1 MSEWIIGVDLGGTNV
16 RAARLNQDLQIEQRE
31 QENTR
36 SSEGFEATIERIKEL
51 IRRVMPEDKTKIAGI
66 GISAPGPLNPI
77 TGVVVAPP
85 NLAGWHNVP
94 LGDILHKEFQLPVYV
109 GNDANV
115 AAIAETAL
123 GAAKGYRFVIYITLS
138 TGIGSG
144 ILDEG
149 RLILGK
155 EGLGAEAGHLPILF
169 DGERISSIEKEAAGR
184 ALAKQARAKIA
195 AGAVSSLAAAMQGM
209 SEKEWERVGAT
220 HIGKAAAE
228 GDAVALEIVQRCG
241 KVVGLGLVTLLHL
254 FNPEIIVIGG
264 GVSRIGDLLFDPI
277 RKTVA
282 TYALDKAYWEHLKI
296 VPAIL
301 GDNVSIIGAGALVLT
316 KGGTSDITS
325 VIQALAE

>member
-1 MSEWIIGVDLGGTNV
+1 MTKSIIGVDLGGTNV
-16 RAARLNQDLQIEQRE
+16 RAARLNHDLQIEQRE

-36 SSEGFEATIERIKEL
+36 SSEGFESTIERIKGL
-51 IRRVMPEDKTKIAGI
+51 IRRVMPEDKTQVAGI

-94 LGDILHKEFQLPVYV
+94 LGDILHNEFNIPVYV

-115 AAIAETAL
+115 AAIAEVAL
-123 GAAKGYRFVIYITLS
+123 GAAKGHRFAIYITLS

-144 ILDEG
+144 IIDEG

-155 EGLGAEAGHLPILF
+155 EGLGAEAGHLPILLEN
-169 DGERISSIEKEAAGR
+169 DRVSTVEKEAAGR
-184 ALAKQARAKIA
+184 ALAKQARAKMA
-195 AGAVSSLAAAMQGM
+195 AGAVSSLASVMNGM

-228 GDAVALEIVQRCG
+228 GDALALEVVRRCG
-241 KVVGLGLVTLLHL
+241 KVVGLGIVSLLHL

-264 GVSRIGDLLFDPI
+264 GVSRMGDLLFEPI
-277 RKTVA
+277 RKTIE
-282 TYALDKAYWEHLKI
+282 TYSLDKAYWEHLQI

-316 KGGTSDITS
+316 KGGTADVTT
-325 VIQALAE
+325 VMRALAE